1 MLVSTVLC
9 IDAHIG
15 IYCII
20 LRYQHKHAHVNAFIS
35 FIENSSLY
43 DTVHHKVRSHV
54 ILIIILYNCGKP
66 FSCDDKTV

>member
-1 MLVSTVLC
+1 MHIYEYTVLYYGTN
-9 IDAHIG
+9 ISMHMSM
-15 IYCII
+15 
-20 LRYQHKHAHVNAFIS
+20 RS

-54 ILIIILYNCGKP
+54 ILIIILYNGGKP